1 MKRIL
6 GYFFKGIIY
15 IVPIFLTLYIVYRL
29 FLFTGSV
36 LNGIGFSIHPSIDP
50 FVGLIVVFM
59 FIAFIGFLAGSI
71 LFSAAF
77 NLLSSFL
84 ESAPVIKTIYTSI
97 KDVFSA
103 LIDSKKRFDKPVL
116 VKLSKD
122 SSFQRMG
129 FVTQK
134 DLSCIGLSDSNK
146 VAVYLPHSYNFSG
159 NLIIVDAEQIEPL
172 NISAISAMKF
182 IVSGGISN
190 TD

>member
-36 LNGIGFSIHPSIDP
+36 LNGVGLSIHPSIDP
-50 FVGLIVVFM
+50 FIGLVVVFI

-71 LFSAAF
+71 LFSAVF
-77 NLLSSFL
+77 NMLSNFL

-103 LIDSKKRFDKPVL
+103 LVDGKKRFDKPVL
-116 VKLSKD
+116 VRLSKN
-122 SSFQRMG
+122 STFQRIG

-134 DLSCIGLSDSNK
+134 DLSCLGISDLNK
-146 VAVYLPHSYNFSG
+146 IAVYLPHSYNFSG
-159 NLIIVDAEQIEPL
+159 NLIIVDAEQVEPL

-190 TD
+190 ID